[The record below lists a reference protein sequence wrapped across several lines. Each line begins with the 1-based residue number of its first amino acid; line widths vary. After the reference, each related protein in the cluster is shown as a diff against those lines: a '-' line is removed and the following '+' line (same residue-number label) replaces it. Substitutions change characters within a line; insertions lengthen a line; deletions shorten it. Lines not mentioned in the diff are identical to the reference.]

1 MTTATAD
8 YGIVTE
14 AGAIRFERLLPGP
27 IERVWD
33 YLVDSDKRATWL
45 ARGEME
51 LRPGGAFEHVWRN
64 NELTG
69 HDDDVAPPKHKDH
82 VEHRMAG
89 VVLEVE
95 PPRLLV
101 EQWDSGKETQSEV
114 MFELAEAGDKV
125 RLTLTHRRLPNRGML
140 VGVGG
145 GWHTHLD
152 VLAARLDGR
161 EPPRF
166 WATYTELDRAYEAMI
181 PAE

>member
-1 MTTATAD
+1 MTAATAD

-33 YLVDSDKRATWL
+33 YLVESDKRATWL
-45 ARGEME
+45 ARGEMD

-69 HDDDVAPPKHKDH
+69 HKDDAPPPKHKDH
-82 VEHRMAG
+82 VEHRMTG
-89 VVLEVE
+89 TVLEVD
-95 PPRLLV
+95 PPHRLV
-101 EQWDSGKETQSEV
+101 EEWDSGKENESEV
-114 MFELAEAGDKV
+114 VFELAEAGDKV
-125 RLTLTHRRLPNRGML
+125 RLTLIHRRLPNRSMM

-145 GWHTHLD
+145 GWHTHLE
-152 VLAARLDGR
+152 VLAARLEGR

-166 WATYTELDRAYEAMI
+166 WATYATLDPEYEARI
-181 PAE
+181 PAA